1 MTVAEL
7 SAEIL
12 LQNLISTDWVIITIG
27 LLIGDYN
34 HDVSYIIISSNFCV
48 MLVEVDYAKS

>member
-27 LLIGDYN
+27 LLMGDYN
-34 HDVSYIIISSNFCV
+34 HDVSYIIISSNLCV
-48 MLVEVDYAKS
+48 MFVEVNYAK